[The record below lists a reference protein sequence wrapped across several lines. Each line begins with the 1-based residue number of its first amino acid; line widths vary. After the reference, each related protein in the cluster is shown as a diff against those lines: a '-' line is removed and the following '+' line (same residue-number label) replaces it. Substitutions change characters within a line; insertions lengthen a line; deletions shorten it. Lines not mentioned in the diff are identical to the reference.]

1 MIYLRSTTLLCSVA
15 MSMLVVLI
23 IMGLAKLSI
32 DSNIGDDQNDIRDT
46 LNNIN
51 QPSEGLKVLNH
62 KLLKTFI
69 GNWVVKGQIINKGT
83 REIPYAII
91 NIDFFDKSGN
101 LLYSGPV
108 TINDIKPGEKK
119 GFEVNYYGPKDKLNS
134 YKITSEITV

>member
-1 MIYLRSTTLLCSVA
+1 MIYLRSITLLCSVA
-15 MSMLVVLI
+15 MSIFVVLS

-32 DSNIGDDQNDIRDT
+32 DSNIGDDQNDVRDS

-51 QPSEGLKVLNH
+51 HPYVGLKVLNH
-62 KLLKTFI
+62 KLSKTFI
-69 GNWVVKGQIINKGT
+69 GSWVVKGQIINNGAK
-83 REIPYAII
+83 EIPYAII

-119 GFEVNYYGPKDKLNS
+119 GFEVNYYGPKDKLKS
-134 YKITSEITV
+134 YTINSEITI